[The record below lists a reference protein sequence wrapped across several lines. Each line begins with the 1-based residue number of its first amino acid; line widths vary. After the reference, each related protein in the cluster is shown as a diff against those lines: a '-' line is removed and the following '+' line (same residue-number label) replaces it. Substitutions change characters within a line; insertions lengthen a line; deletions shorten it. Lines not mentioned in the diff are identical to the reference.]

1 MATYCKPIE
10 LIIQQKCNPFQES
23 NAFQYFPRIQNKNIR
38 YDTEVLDNVLKNMKQ
53 QYCISM
59 MQSKLFKNAE
69 TQTDY
74 RESETQTVPWEPPYK
89 IYPGHNPE
97 VLTVTHLT
105 WGHGLPAGMHETDI
119 INRTK
124 MKRAWEMFLPPM
136 DTEANIKIRKCIT
149 KALEEEQWAFRDAE
163 IQCIMDLRLQLMKKI
178 SRSKESKHNEK
189 IENRF
194 KRLKNNLGTHR
205 DEKIKVIRQNLKRDL
220 RKLHKL
226 HHDKSQL
233 QKKDTIKSYINRV
246 SECFRSQLDVEKY
259 SPEKLRKMKKQSS
272 INDSSN
278 YEGIENINFISTK
291 LSSYKKPKSKIVSP
305 TELCV
310 RETRWTDDKLK
321 TLYMDFKAMRLNIIS
336 PETPIIMKKKFK
348 IPVFPTTPYRV
359 QERKDTLIDQ
369 AALCIQETIRGR
381 ATQCMMFEGRNR
393 CRELIKE
400 LQSTHDIKDYNNEV
414 QQIEKQEIFDTQQKQ
429 RDSLLQE
436 ELLCE
441 IIDSLEG
448 ATVCGMLDY
457 LSKEL
462 IRLKDERNAH
472 IFGLLAEKERLM
484 REAAEA
490 GRRQLERN
498 RRRECDEMFQQ
509 IIKIDQDTVEIYLDD
524 IIRKEI
530 EEISCQNAEEHI
542 LQFFDH
548 VDEISNN
555 TMGNMTDLAEEE
567 MIADMIYNFVLP
579 EVGKFNAREQIKKK
593 QQSYLQS
600 AHAILYKKSSNSLFV
615 NRKNSEEFNEELLLQ
630 KDYSDSE
637 ESI

>member
-10 LIIQQKCNPFQES
+10 LIIQQKHNHFQGS
-23 NAFQYFPRIQNKNIR
+23 NLCQYFPRIQNKNIR
-38 YDTEVLDNVLKNMKQ
+38 YDTEVLDKVLKNMKQ

-59 MQSKLFKNAE
+59 MQSKLFKNTG

-74 RESETQTVPWEPPYK
+74 RESETQTIPWEPPYK
-89 IYPGHNPE
+89 IHPGHNPE
-97 VLTVTHLT
+97 VLTVAHLT

-136 DTEANIKIRKCIT
+136 DTEANIKIRKFIT

-163 IQCIMDLRLQLMKKI
+163 IQCIMDMRLQLMKKI
-178 SRSKESKHNEK
+178 SRSKESKYNEK

-194 KRLKNNLGTHR
+194 KRLKNNLGTRR
-205 DEKIKVIRQNLKRDL
+205 DDKIKIIRQNLKRDL

-226 HHDKSQL
+226 HHDKSQ
-233 QKKDTIKSYINRV
+233 KKDTIKSYINRV
-246 SECFRSQLDVEKY
+246 SECYRSRLDVEKY
-259 SPEKLRKMKKQSS
+259 SVGKFKKMKKQSS
-272 INDSSN
+272 INDISN
-278 YEGIENINFISTK
+278 YEEIENMNLMSTK
-291 LSSYKKPKSKIVSP
+291 LSNYKEPKSKIVSP

-321 TLYMDFKAMRLNIIS
+321 KLYMDLKAMRLNIIS
-336 PETPIIMKKKFK
+336 PETPTIMKKKFK
-348 IPVFPTTPYRV
+348 TPALPTTPYRI

-400 LQSTHDIKDYNNEV
+400 LQSTYNIKDYNNEV
-414 QQIEKQEIFDTQQKQ
+414 QQIEKQEIFDIQQKQ

-548 VDEISNN
+548 VNEVSNN
-555 TMGNMTDLAEEE
+555 TMENLTDLAEEE

-600 AHAILYKKSSNSLFV
+600 AHAILYKKSNSLLV
-615 NRKNSEEFNEELLLQ
+615 KRKNSEELNEELLLQ
-630 KDYSDSE
+630 KDYSDTE
-637 ESI
+637 ESV

>member
-10 LIIQQKCNPFQES
+10 LINQQKCKHFQGS

-59 MQSKLFKNAE
+59 LQSKLFKNTG

-89 IYPGHNPE
+89 IHPGHNPE
-97 VLTVTHLT
+97 VLTVAHLT
-105 WGHGLPAGMHETDI
+105 WGHGLPAGMHEIDI

-149 KALEEEQWAFRDAE
+149 KALEEEQWAYRDTE
-163 IQCIMDLRLQLMKKI
+163 IQCIMDLRLQLMKKML
-178 SRSKESKHNEK
+178 RSKEYKHNEK

-194 KRLKNNLGTHR
+194 KRLKNNLGAHR
-205 DEKIKVIRQNLKRDL
+205 DEKLKVIRQNLKRDL

-226 HHDKSQL
+226 HHDKCQL
-233 QKKDTIKSYINRV
+233 QKKDSIKSYINRV
-246 SECFRSQLDVEKY
+246 SECYRSRLDIEKY
-259 SPEKLRKMKKQSS
+259 SSGKFRKLKKQS
-272 INDSSN
+272 INDSN
-278 YEGIENINFISTK
+278 YEGIENINFMSTK
-291 LSSYKKPKSKIVSP
+291 LTNYYKEPRSKIVSP

-321 TLYMDFKAMRLNIIS
+321 TLYMDLKAMRLNVIS
-336 PETPIIMKKKFK
+336 PETPTIMKKKFK
-348 IPVFPTTPYRV
+348 TPVFPATPYRV

-414 QQIEKQEIFDTQQKQ
+414 QQIEKQEILDIQQKQ
-429 RDSLLQE
+429 RNSLLQE

-462 IRLKDERNAH
+462 IRLKDERNTY
-472 IFGLLAEKERLM
+472 IFELLAEKERLM

-490 GRRQLERN
+490 ERRQLVRN
-498 RRRECDEMFQQ
+498 RRRECDEMFRQ
-509 IIKIDQDTVEIYLDD
+509 IIKIDQDTIEIYLDD
-524 IIRKEI
+524 IIREEI
-530 EEISCQNAEEHI
+530 EEISYQNAEEHI

-567 MIADMIYNFVLP
+567 MVADMIYNFVLP

-600 AHAILYKKSSNSLFV
+600 AHAILYKNLSDSLLV
-615 NRKNSEEFNEELLLQ
+615 NGKNSDESNEELLLQ
-630 KDYSDSE
+630 KDYLDSE
-637 ESI
+637 ESA